1 MQGKPV
7 DKDLSLPPS
16 LFGSEFDALQG
27 NRVPTKETLHTI
39 AERTARAEEARRR
52 RREKAIERPAGTEFD
67 DGIKSRERVQD
78 LGEVLTPER
87 EVNAMLDLVDNL
99 CRDIRSRFLEPS
111 CGNGNF
117 LEEIIARK
125 VTTISSVAGSPEE
138 YQYLL
143 VLALTSIYGI
153 DIDSENIL
161 EARERMYDLVVTNYL
176 HHTKMSQATE
186 QFLKVID
193 YVLNTNLIVGNAI
206 SGAYSIQITEF
217 TTPEPEY
224 FVRRIFSFGDLANR
238 DEESMFL
245 PSPSQVIRKT
255 HYLELS
261 HVD

>member
-1 MQGKPV
+1 MQNKPE
-7 DKDLSLPPS
+7 DDNLSLPPS
-16 LFGSEFDALQG
+16 LFGSEFDALYV
-27 NRVPTKETLHTI
+27 NRVLKKETLHTI
-39 AERTARAEEARRR
+39 AERAARAEDARRR
-52 RREKAIERPAGTEFD
+52 RREKAIQRPAGTEFD

-87 EVNAMLDLVDNL
+87 EVNAMLDLVDST

-125 VTTISSVAGSPEE
+125 VTTISSVARSPEE

-143 VLALTSIYGI
+143 VLALTSVYGI

-176 HHTKMSQATE
+176 NHTKTSEVTE
-186 QFLKVID
+186 QFLQVID
-193 YVLNTNLIVGNAI
+193 FVLNTNLIVGDAI
-206 SGAYSIQITEF
+206 SGAYSILITEF

-224 FVRRIFSFGDLANR
+224 FVRRVFSFGDLANR
-238 DEESMFL
+238 DEESLFL
-245 PSPSQVIRKT
+245 PSPSQVIGKT